1 MMDYICEECGEV
13 FKEDQVAEH
22 NEPSEAWGHI
32 VYENWV
38 VCPICGEPLAE
49 YYGGDEDDD

>member
-1 MMDYICEECGEV
+1 MDKYICTECGKV
-13 FKEDQVAEH
+13 FNEDQVAEH